1 MSSGTREYLESS
13 WTTIPSEYTT
23 AENEDLQLTIKR
35 DGSGVYI
42 GNFDAIVSN
51 MSQISDVA
59 YRRPATRLSTG
70 PRVP

>member
-42 GNFDAIVSN
+42 GNFDAIGSN

-59 YRRPATRLSTG
+59 YRRRATHLSTE